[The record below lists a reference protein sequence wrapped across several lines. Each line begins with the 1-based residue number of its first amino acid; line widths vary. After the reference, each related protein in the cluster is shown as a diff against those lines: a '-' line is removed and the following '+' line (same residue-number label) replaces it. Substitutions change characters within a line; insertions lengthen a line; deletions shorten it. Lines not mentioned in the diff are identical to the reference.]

1 MNYNLD
7 GIMKEKYNK
16 ADKGK
21 SIKGTAKNQIDIP
34 ATLNEESGKTVVFG
48 WGRMS
53 PITTG
58 HEILVNKINSIAKS
72 KSGEAVI
79 YLSQSYDPKKNPL
92 PYDTKVKYAQKAFG
106 SVIQK
111 SKAKTIIQALKELEK
126 KYDNLVL
133 VVGGD
138 RVDDFKKLL
147 NKYNGKDYSFD
158 SIDIVSAGSRADPDS
173 DEAKTMSASA
183 MSASVMRRL
192 ASENNFDEFVKGLPK
207 KLKSSAKDVF
217 KSVRDGMKLQESL
230 DMHEKVLNIAQRRA
244 IGMRMKK
251 NKAKI
256 QRGQKIARN
265 KMPDMEKLKKIAM
278 RQAKN
283 AVRDKFTKNQAY
295 SQLMPAQKMM
305 VDKQVAKKGAL
316 VQKMAKKLLPATKK
330 GAKEKLKSYRANK
343 SKNESVDHQ
352 FEMMFESIDDQFE
365 MMFEK
370 VDTLPSHKHKRIHDS
385 YDYIDDIFEMVG
397 SDTMNENPDMFGLKK
412 LNSITL
418 GKKKYKFA
426 KDMVMKRVEQNKK
439 DGKTGGDIN
448 YSSVAADVARM
459 VSGIDARI
467 LYKEIEKDLPKSK
480 SNKVQF
486 MPSGLKEVSEEVSQ
500 SQINDL
506 EKFADRLLDK
516 FDVDVEFSRHFV
528 DRMNDMRNNPD
539 ISISEL
545 QKLFK
550 KIAKKKAVNIKKNAG
565 SEAVLK
571 DIQSDLNLP
580 IVIKFN
586 KNDGEFEI
594 VNKTIM
600 RKKDFKT
607 PDTVIKY

>member
-1 MNYNLD
+1 MTND
-7 GIMKEKYNK
+7 KKINK
-16 ADKGK
+16 TDKGK

-34 ATLNEESGKTVVFG
+34 ATLNEENGKTVVLG
-48 WGRMS
+48 WGRMN
-53 PITTG
+53 PITSG
-58 HEILVNKINSIAKS
+58 HEILVNKINSVAKS

-79 YLSQSYDPKKNPL
+79 YLTQSYDPKKNPL

-158 SIDIVSAGSRADPDS
+158 SIDIVSAGTRADPDS

-244 IGMRMKK
+244 IGRRMRK

-265 KMPDMEKLKKIAM
+265 KMPSIEILKKTAM

-283 AVRDKFTKNQAY
+283 TVRDKFTKNQAY
-295 SQLMPAQKMM
+295 SQMMPAQKMM
-305 VDKQVAKKGAL
+305 VDKQVEKKSAL

-330 GAKEKLKSYRANK
+330 GAKERLKTYRANK

-448 YSSVAADVARM
+448 YASVSADVARM

-480 SNKVQF
+480 SNKVKF
-486 MPSGLKEVSEEVSQ
+486 MPAGLKEVSEEVSQ

-550 KIAKKKAVNIKKNAG
+550 KIAKRKAVNIKKNAG

-607 PDTVIKY
+607 PNTVIKY